1 MYKTL
6 IQLVLFLILILV
18 LSFIF
23 YKYFYTSKPITNATK
38 NTVSIIH
45 SDNSKAK
52 DNIEISD
59 DSEIYNISYKKFD
72 ILNNVYLIEAEKG
85 IIKNK
90 NPNVVVMTNVKAS
103 ITYLNNDK
111 ILISS
116 NKAIL
121 DKKNFETNFFDEVK
135 LTYQD
140 HELNSDSLEFLF
152 NKNVAIFKDNVRY
165 QNLDKKM
172 FSNKITINLL
182 TRDIEISSKNKFDKI
197 KVQKTN

>member
-38 NTVSIIH
+38 NPASIIL

-52 DNIEISD
+52 ENMEISD

-85 IIKNK
+85 TIKNK
-90 NPNVVVMTNVKAS
+90 NPNIVIMTNVKAS

-116 NKAIL
+116 NKAIF
-121 DKKNFETNFFDEVK
+121 DKKNFETKFFDEVK

-140 HELNSDSLEFLF
+140 HELNSNSLDFLF
-152 NKNVAIFKDNVRY
+152 NKNLAIFKDNVRY
-165 QNLDKKM
+165 QNLDTKM

-182 TRDIEISSKNKFDKI
+182 TRDIEISSKNKLDKI
-197 KVQKTN
+197 KVQKIN

>member
-23 YKYFYTSKPITNATK
+23 YKYFYTSKTITNVTRSS
-38 NTVSIIH
+38 TSIIG

-52 DNIEISD
+52 ENKEVND

-90 NPNVVVMTNVKAS
+90 NPNIVAMTNVKAS

-111 ILISS
+111 ILIFS

-121 DKKNFETNFFDEVK
+121 DKKNFETKFFDGVK

-140 HELNSDSLEFLF
+140 HELNSNSLDFLF
-152 NKNVAIFKDNVRY
+152 NKNLAIFKDNVRY
-165 QNLDKKM
+165 QNSDTKM

-182 TRDIEISSKNKFDKI
+182 TRDIEISSKNKLDKI

>member
-6 IQLVLFLILILV
+6 IQIVLFLILILV

-23 YKYFYTSKPITNATK
+23 YKYFYTSKPIANATK
-38 NTVSIIH
+38 NPASIIL

-52 DNIEISD
+52 ENMEISD

-90 NPNVVVMTNVKAS
+90 NTNIVAMTNVKAS

-116 NKAIL
+116 NKAIF
-121 DKKNFETNFFDEVK
+121 DKKNFETKFFDGVK

-140 HELNSDSLEFLF
+140 QELNSNSLDFLF
-152 NKNVAIFKDNVRY
+152 NKNLAIFKDNVRY
-165 QNLDKKM
+165 QNSDTKM

-182 TRDIEISSKNKFDKI
+182 TRDIEISSKNKLDKI
-197 KVQKTN
+197 KVQKIN

>member
-6 IQLVLFLILILV
+6 IQLVLLLILILV

-23 YKYFYTSKPITNATK
+23 YKYFYSSKPTTNVTK
-38 NTVSIIH
+38 NPVSIIR
-45 SDNSKAK
+45 SDNSKVK
-52 DNIEISD
+52 ENKEISD

-90 NPNVVVMTNVKAS
+90 NPNIVAMTNVKAS

-111 ILISS
+111 ILIFS

-121 DKKNFETNFFDEVK
+121 DKKNFETKFFDGVK

-140 HELNSDSLEFLF
+140 HELNSNSLDFLF
-152 NKNVAIFKDNVRY
+152 NKNLAIFKDNVRY
-165 QNLDKKM
+165 QNSDTKM

-182 TRDIEISSKNKFDKI
+182 TRDIEISSKNKLDKI
-197 KVQKTN
+197 KVQKN

>member
-6 IQLVLFLILILV
+6 IQLVLLLILILV

-23 YKYFYTSKPITNATK
+23 YKYFYTSKTITNVTRSPA
-38 NTVSIIH
+38 SIIR
-45 SDNSKAK
+45 SDSSKAK
-52 DNIEISD
+52 ENKEVND

-90 NPNVVVMTNVKAS
+90 NPNIVAMTNVKAS

-121 DKKNFETNFFDEVK
+121 DKKNFETKFFDGVK

-140 HELNSDSLEFLF
+140 HELNSNSLDFLF
-152 NKNVAIFKDNVRY
+152 NKNLAIFKDNVRY
-165 QNLDKKM
+165 QNSDTKM

-182 TRDIEISSKNKFDKI
+182 TRDIEISSKNKLDKI
-197 KVQKTN
+197 KVQKIN

>member
-23 YKYFYTSKPITNATK
+23 YKYFYTSKTITNVTRSS
-38 NTVSIIH
+38 TSIIG

-52 DNIEISD
+52 ENKEVND

-90 NPNVVVMTNVKAS
+90 NPNIVAMTNVKAS

-111 ILISS
+111 ILIFS

-121 DKKNFETNFFDEVK
+121 NKKNFETKFFDGVK

-140 HELNSDSLEFLF
+140 QELNSNSLDFFF
-152 NKNVAIFKDNVRY
+152 NKNVAIFRDNVRY
-165 QNLDKKM
+165 QNLDTKM

-182 TRDIEISSKNKFDKI
+182 TRDIEISSKNKLDKI

>member
-1 MYKTL
+1 M
-6 IQLVLFLILILV
+6 
-18 LSFIF
+18 
-23 YKYFYTSKPITNATK
+23 
-38 NTVSIIH
+38 
-45 SDNSKAK
+45 
-52 DNIEISD
+52 EISD

-165 QNLDKKM
+165 QNLNTKM

-182 TRDIEISSKNKFDKI
+182 TRDIEISSKNKLDKV

>member
-6 IQLVLFLILILV
+6 IQLVLLLILILV

-23 YKYFYTSKPITNATK
+23 YKYFYSSKPTTNVTK
-38 NTVSIIH
+38 NPVSIIR
-45 SDNSKAK
+45 SDNSKVK
-52 DNIEISD
+52 ENKEISD

-90 NPNVVVMTNVKAS
+90 NPNIVAMTNVKAS

-111 ILISS
+111 ILIFS

-121 DKKNFETNFFDEVK
+121 NKKNFETKFFDGVK

-140 HELNSDSLEFLF
+140 HELNSNSLDFLF
-152 NKNVAIFKDNVRY
+152 NKNLAIFKDNVRY
-165 QNLDKKM
+165 QNSDTKM

-182 TRDIEISSKNKFDKI
+182 TRDIEISSKNKLDKI
-197 KVQKTN
+197 KVQKN

>member
-6 IQLVLFLILILV
+6 IQLVLLLILILV

-23 YKYFYTSKPITNATK
+23 YKYFYSSKPTTNVTK
-38 NTVSIIH
+38 NPVSIIR
-45 SDNSKAK
+45 SDNSKVK
-52 DNIEISD
+52 ENKEISD
-59 DSEIYNISYKKFD
+59 DSEIFNISYKKFD

-90 NPNVVVMTNVKAS
+90 NPNIVVMNNVKAS

-121 DKKNFETNFFDEVK
+121 DKKNFETKFFDGVK

-140 HELNSDSLEFLF
+140 HELNSNSLDFLF
-152 NKNVAIFKDNVRY
+152 NKNLAIFKDNVRY
-165 QNLDKKM
+165 QNSDTKM

-182 TRDIEISSKNKFDKI
+182 TRDIEISSKNKLDKI
-197 KVQKTN
+197 KVQKN

>member
-23 YKYFYTSKPITNATK
+23 YKYFYTSKTITNVTRSS
-38 NTVSIIH
+38 TSIIG

-52 DNIEISD
+52 ENKEVND

-90 NPNVVVMTNVKAS
+90 NPNIVAMTNVKAS

-111 ILISS
+111 ILIFS

-121 DKKNFETNFFDEVK
+121 DKKNFETKFFDGVK

-140 HELNSDSLEFLF
+140 QELNSNSLDFFF
-152 NKNVAIFKDNVRY
+152 NKNVAIFRDNVRY
-165 QNLDKKM
+165 QNLDTKM

-182 TRDIEISSKNKFDKI
+182 TRDIEISSKNKLDKI

>member
-6 IQLVLFLILILV
+6 IQLVLLLILILV

-23 YKYFYTSKPITNATK
+23 YKYFYTSKTITNVTRSS
-38 NTVSIIH
+38 TSIIG

-52 DNIEISD
+52 ENKEVND

-90 NPNVVVMTNVKAS
+90 NPNIVAMTNVKAS

-111 ILISS
+111 ILIFS

-121 DKKNFETNFFDEVK
+121 DKKNFETKFFDGVK

-140 HELNSDSLEFLF
+140 QELNSNSLDFFF
-152 NKNVAIFKDNVRY
+152 NKNVAIFRDNVRY
-165 QNLDKKM
+165 QNLDTKM

-182 TRDIEISSKNKFDKI
+182 TRDIEISSKNKLDKI

>member
-6 IQLVLFLILILV
+6 IQIVLFLILILV

-38 NTVSIIH
+38 NPASIIL

-52 DNIEISD
+52 ENMEISD

-85 IIKNK
+85 TIKNK
-90 NPNVVVMTNVKAS
+90 NPNIVIMTNVKAS
-103 ITYLNNDK
+103 FTYLNNDK

-116 NKAIL
+116 HNAIL
-121 DKKNFETNFFDEVK
+121 DKKNFETNFFNEVK

-140 HELNSDSLEFLF
+140 HKLNSDSLEFLF

-165 QNLDKKM
+165 QNLNTKM

-182 TRDIEISSKNKFDKI
+182 TRDIEISSKNKLDKV

>member
-6 IQLVLFLILILV
+6 IQIVLFLILILV

-38 NTVSIIH
+38 NPASIIL

-52 DNIEISD
+52 ENMEISD

-85 IIKNK
+85 TIKNK
-90 NPNVVVMTNVKAS
+90 NPNIVIMTNVKAS
-103 ITYLNNDK
+103 FTYLNNDK

-121 DKKNFETNFFDEVK
+121 DKENFQTNFFDDVK

-140 HELNSDSLEFLF
+140 HKLNSDSLEFLF

-165 QNLDKKM
+165 QNLDTKM

-182 TRDIEISSKNKFDKI
+182 TKDIEISSKNKLDKI

>member
-6 IQLVLFLILILV
+6 TQLVLFLILILV

-52 DNIEISD
+52 EDIEISD

-121 DKKNFETNFFDEVK
+121 DKKNFETNFFDGVK

-165 QNLDKKM
+165 QNLNTKM

-182 TRDIEISSKNKFDKI
+182 TRDIEISSKNKLDKV

>member
-23 YKYFYTSKPITNATK
+23 YKYFYTSKTITNVTRSS
-38 NTVSIIH
+38 TSIIG

-52 DNIEISD
+52 ENKEVND

-90 NPNVVVMTNVKAS
+90 NPNIVAMTNVKAS

-121 DKKNFETNFFDEVK
+121 DKKNFETKFFDGVK

-140 HELNSDSLEFLF
+140 HELNSNSLDFLF
-152 NKNVAIFKDNVRY
+152 NKNLAIFKDNVRY
-165 QNLDKKM
+165 QNSDTKM

-182 TRDIEISSKNKFDKI
+182 TRDIEISSKNKLDKI
-197 KVQKTN
+197 KVQKIN

>member
-23 YKYFYTSKPITNATK
+23 FEYFYTSKPIPNVTK
-38 NTVSIIH
+38 NPESIIR

-52 DNIEISD
+52 ENKEVSD

-165 QNLDKKM
+165 QNLDTKM

-182 TRDIEISSKNKFDKI
+182 TRDIEIDSKNKLDKI
-197 KVQKTN
+197 KIQKTN

>member
-23 YKYFYTSKPITNATK
+23 YKYFYTSKTITNVTRSS
-38 NTVSIIH
+38 TSIIG

-52 DNIEISD
+52 ENKEVND

-90 NPNVVVMTNVKAS
+90 NPNIVVMNNVKAS

-121 DKKNFETNFFDEVK
+121 DKKNFETKFFDGVK

-140 HELNSDSLEFLF
+140 QELNSNSLDFFF
-152 NKNVAIFKDNVRY
+152 NKNVAIFRDNVRY
-165 QNLDKKM
+165 QNLDTKM

-182 TRDIEISSKNKFDKI
+182 TRDIEISSKNKLDKI

>member
-23 YKYFYTSKPITNATK
+23 YKYFYTSKTISNVTK
-38 NTVSIIH
+38 KPASIIH

-52 DNIEISD
+52 ENMEISD

-90 NPNVVVMTNVKAS
+90 NPNIVAMTNVKAS

-111 ILISS
+111 ILIFS

-121 DKKNFETNFFDEVK
+121 DKKNFETKFFDGVK

-140 HELNSDSLEFLF
+140 QELNSNSLDFFF
-152 NKNVAIFKDNVRY
+152 NKNVAIFRDNVRY
-165 QNLDKKM
+165 QNLDTKM

-182 TRDIEISSKNKFDKI
+182 TRDIEISSKNKLDKI

>member
-1 MYKTL
+1 
-6 IQLVLFLILILV
+6 
-18 LSFIF
+18 
-23 YKYFYTSKPITNATK
+23 
-38 NTVSIIH
+38 VSIIH

-52 DNIEISD
+52 EDIEISD

-90 NPNVVVMTNVKAS
+90 NPNVVIMTNVKAS

-165 QNLDKKM
+165 QNLNTKM

-182 TRDIEISSKNKFDKI
+182 TRDIEISSKNKLDKV

>member
-6 IQLVLFLILILV
+6 IQIVLFLILILV

-38 NTVSIIH
+38 NPASIIL

-52 DNIEISD
+52 ENMEISD

-85 IIKNK
+85 IVKNK
-90 NPNVVVMTNVKAS
+90 NPNIVAMTNVKAS

-116 NKAIL
+116 NKAIF
-121 DKKNFETNFFDEVK
+121 DKKNFETKFFDEVK

-140 HELNSDSLEFLF
+140 HELNSNSLDFLF
-152 NKNVAIFKDNVRY
+152 NKNLAIFKDNVRY
-165 QNLDKKM
+165 QNSDTKM

-182 TRDIEISSKNKFDKI
+182 TRDIEISSKNKLDKI
-197 KVQKTN
+197 KVQKIN

>member
-23 YKYFYTSKPITNATK
+23 YKYFYTSKTITNVTRSS
-38 NTVSIIH
+38 TSIIG

-52 DNIEISD
+52 ENKEVND

-85 IIKNK
+85 IVKNK
-90 NPNVVVMTNVKAS
+90 NPNIVAMTNVKAS

-121 DKKNFETNFFDEVK
+121 DKKNFETKFFDGVK

-140 HELNSDSLEFLF
+140 HELNSNSLDFLF
-152 NKNVAIFKDNVRY
+152 NKNLAIFKDNVRY
-165 QNLDKKM
+165 QNSDTKM

-182 TRDIEISSKNKFDKI
+182 TRDIEISSKNKLDKI
-197 KVQKTN
+197 KVQKIN

>member
-1 MYKTL
+1 
-6 IQLVLFLILILV
+6 
-18 LSFIF
+18 
-23 YKYFYTSKPITNATK
+23 
-38 NTVSIIH
+38 
-45 SDNSKAK
+45 
-52 DNIEISD
+52 
-59 DSEIYNISYKKFD
+59 
-72 ILNNVYLIEAEKG
+72 
-85 IIKNK
+85 
-90 NPNVVVMTNVKAS
+90 MTNVKAS

-165 QNLDKKM
+165 QNLDTKM

>member
-23 YKYFYTSKPITNATK
+23 YKYFYTSKTITNVTRSS
-38 NTVSIIH
+38 TSIIG

-52 DNIEISD
+52 ENKEVND

-90 NPNVVVMTNVKAS
+90 NPNIVAMTNVKAS

-116 NKAIL
+116 NKAIF
-121 DKKNFETNFFDEVK
+121 DKKNFETKFFDEVK

-140 HELNSDSLEFLF
+140 HELNSNSLDFLF
-152 NKNVAIFKDNVRY
+152 NKNLAIFKDNVRY
-165 QNLDKKM
+165 QNSDTKM

-182 TRDIEISSKNKFDKI
+182 TRDIEISSKNKLDKI
-197 KVQKTN
+197 KVQKIN

>member
-23 YKYFYTSKPITNATK
+23 YKYFYTSKTITNVTRSS
-38 NTVSIIH
+38 TSIIG

-52 DNIEISD
+52 ENKEVND

-85 IIKNK
+85 IVKNK
-90 NPNVVVMTNVKAS
+90 NPNIVAMTNVKAS

-116 NKAIL
+116 NKAIF
-121 DKKNFETNFFDEVK
+121 DKKNFETKFFDEVK

-140 HELNSDSLEFLF
+140 HELNSNSLDFLF
-152 NKNVAIFKDNVRY
+152 NKNLAIFKDNVRY
-165 QNLDKKM
+165 QNSDTKM

-182 TRDIEISSKNKFDKI
+182 TRDIEISSKNKLDKI
-197 KVQKTN
+197 KVQKIN